1 MGALDRR
8 VLGRPG
14 LLAARTLAPAARRW
28 YNPMHVAKQK
38 PKPHEARAA
47 RPSAPS
53 APSTSAPAA
62 EPVAAW
68 PPTEARTLGDLIK
81 MQQSGLP
88 AMLPASFLEH
98 ARAVRTYDGSAAK
111 VRAATETPPSLSAQ
125 PRESAPAPDFTIS
138 GSASAA
144 ASIFAALAG
153 AARQPPSPSQS
164 RRNNNGTEQNRQR
177 EPTAPSSAL
186 SRVASFDLRPRELV
200 ALLDR
205 YVVRQS
211 EAKRVLAV
219 AVCDHYNHARSCL
232 LATRAQAAAAAS
244 NGGKGTQVPDTS
256 DLEHSKPNV
265 LLLGSTGVGKT
276 YLMRTL
282 AKLIGVPFVRADA
295 TKFTATGYVGRD
307 PEDLLRDLLPAAGG
321 DLMLAQH
328 GIVYVDEIDKLCT
341 PIPSLGGGGGGGG
354 NIHTRDVQNNFLKL
368 LEDTDVP
375 LEAGAHSQQAG
386 GRRAR
391 QSQPGHGGSSNSA
404 EQQPT
409 TLSTKHVLF
418 IFSGAFSHV
427 PALSAPPSPP
437 ERSESDSGAN
447 GATGGRSWNVE
458 TAALVAA
465 GLEPELVGRLPVRVR
480 CEQLDE
486 AALLEILTNSRGSA
500 LRQMERELSGYG
512 VRLTVTE
519 GALKEVAKRAS
530 AEGTGARGLLTVLEG
545 VLRPFKFE
553 LPSTDVTELLIDEA
567 TVMFPD
573 ETLAGILA
581 EFEPRRHL
589 LLQADVERHAARAGS
604 ELGLGKVTLA
614 ECARDALVT
623 AAMGDGRCAREV
635 CVSRLEPALAKM
647 AAEAEEGVEREE
659 GVRVT
664 VAMLTEDSHGR
675 TMLA

>member
-1 MGALDRR
+1 MGMGALDRR

-276 YLMRTL
+276 Y
-282 AKLIGVPFVRADA
+282 
-295 TKFTATGYVGRD
+295 
-307 PEDLLRDLLPAAGG
+307 
-321 DLMLAQH
+321 
-328 GIVYVDEIDKLCT
+328 VDEIDKLCT

-500 LRQMERELSGYG
+500 LRQMERELSGC
-512 VRLTVTE
+512 E
-519 GALKEVAKRAS
+519 SKKEQ
-530 AEGTGARGLLTVLEG
+530 EN
-545 VLRPFKFE
+545 
-553 LPSTDVTELLIDEA
+553 
-567 TVMFPD
+567 
-573 ETLAGILA
+573 
-581 EFEPRRHL
+581 
-589 LLQADVERHAARAGS
+589 
-604 ELGLGKVTLA
+604 
-614 ECARDALVT
+614 
-623 AAMGDGRCAREV
+623 
-635 CVSRLEPALAKM
+635 
-647 AAEAEEGVEREE
+647 
-659 GVRVT
+659 
-664 VAMLTEDSHGR
+664 R
-675 TMLA
+675 TRTNK